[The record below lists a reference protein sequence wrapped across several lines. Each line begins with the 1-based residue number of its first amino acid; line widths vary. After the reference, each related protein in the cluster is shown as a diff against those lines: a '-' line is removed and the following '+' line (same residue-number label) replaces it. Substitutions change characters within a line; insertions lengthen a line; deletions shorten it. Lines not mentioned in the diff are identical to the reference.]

1 MKQNALSPELLYQNG
16 QLAVKKNKTEC
27 DNTKADTVTM
37 TKSRLTITAW
47 YLKNVHDLTQN
58 KTP

>member
-16 QLAVKKNKTEC
+16 QLAVKKKKEC

-37 TKSRLTITAW
+37 TKSRFTITVW
-47 YLKNVHDLTQN
+47 YLKNVNDLTQN